1 MTHFSVRGCT
11 PTAIKLALVMWIFTT
26 TSMPTAW
33 AAGEHGGG
41 HAESPIGQP
50 GVAAQASRT
59 VDVDMTDAMRF
70 HPARLDVRQGDTLRL
85 RVRNAGQIKH
95 ELVLGTQTDLKAH
108 YEQMKRFPGM
118 EHEDPSMVSV
128 APGQIGEIVWKFTE
142 AGTVDFACLQPGHVE
157 AGMVGQVAV
166 AGGAGDA
173 RKNSTPPA
181 RPAGAAHRH

>member
-1 MTHFSVRGCT
+1 MSNFSQSAARR
-11 PTAIKLALVMWIFTT
+11 ALAVLIFTT
-26 TSMPTAW
+26 TSVSTAW

-41 HAESPIGQP
+41 HHESPIGQP

-59 VDVDMTDAMRF
+59 VDVDMTDGMRF

-85 RVRNAGQIKH
+85 RVRNSGRIKH
-95 ELVLGTQTDLKAH
+95 ELVLGTQAELQAH

-142 AGTVDFACLQPGHVE
+142 AGTVDFACLQPGHFE

-166 AGGAGDA
+166 AGDA